1 MHLSTV
7 QKVYLRPSVLTLL
20 GIGLRAIL
28 GIPVSGTQ
36 EQGFFSTLVQSQNTI
51 ITGGNFR
58 AEASISTTLFLLVLI
73 VGLLL
78 YAYKTKRMKKY
89 TAVYQ

>member
-1 MHLSTV
+1 M
-7 QKVYLRPSVLTLL
+7 
-20 GIGLRAIL
+20 

-36 EQGFFSTLVQSQNTI
+36 EQGFFSTLVQSQNKSQNTI
-51 ITGGNFR
+51 ITGGNFG